1 MAPLTIIGHR
11 GCHGHIDGLDVTE
24 NTLAAFQAAIDAD
37 ADMVELDVWQTV
49 DGGLVVYHDERLPG
63 LPATL
68 AAMTVAEVRRV
79 RLAGGAAVPLL
90 CDVLDLVRGRVA
102 VNVEIKHGAAL
113 DATLRLIRSQRMT
126 NDVLL
131 SSFDLHAM
139 YAAAERAPEVGR
151 ALIMGTESLHP
162 FVRFRESF
170 PFWHLHRADAQAWHP
185 AASLVGAPLIRALK
199 ELPGRRVRVHV
210 WTVND
215 PVVAAGLRDAGVD
228 GIFTDRP
235 DSMRRAL
242 DAGRGAVPPPF
253 AERTSKR

>member
-11 GCHGHIDGLDVTE
+11 GCHGHASDLDLTE
-24 NTLAAFQAAIDAD
+24 NTLAAFQAAIDAG
-37 ADMVELDVWQTV
+37 ADMIEFDVWQTS
-49 DGGLVVYHDERLPG
+49 DGELVVYHDDRLPG
-63 LPATL
+63 SPVTL
-68 AAMTVAEVRRV
+68 DAMTVAEVARV
-79 RLAGGAAVPLL
+79 RLPGGASIPRLSE
-90 CDVLDLVRGRVA
+90 VLDLVRGRVA
-102 VNVEIKHGAAL
+102 VNVEIKHGVAL
-113 DATLRLIRSQRMT
+113 DATLRLIRAHRMT

-139 YAAAERAPEVGR
+139 YAAAERAPGVAR

-185 AASLVGAPLIRALK
+185 AAPLVGAPLIRALH

-210 WTVND
+210 WTVNE
-215 PVVAAGLRDAGVD
+215 PATAVRLREAGVD

-242 DAGRGAVPPPF
+242 EA
-253 AERTSKR
+253 